1 VRPLGGIVGAIA
13 KLTGAQDP
21 VYRKIVPDDVER
33 MS

>member
-13 KLTGAQDP
+13 NLSDAQDP
-21 VYRKIVPDDVER
+21 VDRKNVPDDVER